1 MKLHCPTLL
10 HDTDISQIREF
21 IPLESKFVYNG
32 DNTRP
37 SHSEAVYVHLY
48 MSATK
53 NVTIQHTKYKAKHSL
68 AANMDEFDD
77 HSHAIPHF
85 EKLFLF
91 KYSS

>member
-1 MKLHCPTLL
+1 MIKLSKVRR
-10 HDTDISQIREF
+10 DI
-21 IPLESKFVYNG
+21 V
-32 DNTRP
+32 
-37 SHSEAVYVHLY
+37 SHNFAFY